1 MEVRE
6 AIEKRR
12 SMRNF
17 SSEPVLMDQ
26 IREIIQYANM
36 APSAGNLQDRD
47 FIIVDDPSIKERIA
61 VAAGQGFVSQA
72 SIVIVVC
79 ANYDRISSYGER
91 GKELFTL
98 QDSAA
103 AVQNMLLMATDMGL
117 GACWVGAFDEREV
130 REILKI
136 PSCARPVAIVPIGH
150 LLGEGM
156 KTNRMEIEKLI
167 HHNEW

>member
-12 SMRNF
+12 SIRNF

-61 VAAGQGFVSQA
+61 VAAGQRFVSQA

-91 GKELFTL
+91 KRTIH
-98 QDSAA
+98 
-103 AVQNMLLMATDMGL
+103 ATRL
-117 GACWVGAFDEREV
+117 GCSRSEYAFN
-130 REILKI
+130 
-136 PSCARPVAIVPIGH
+136 GY
-150 LLGEGM
+150 
-156 KTNRMEIEKLI
+156 
-167 HHNEW
+167 